1 MSDVEATNPQAEVGD
16 VLSRLKEKLSG
27 QAEAERR
34 PAPAPKPES
43 TQVAEPDEPE
53 ESELEAEEVED
64 DEPATAEHEAPEH
77 DEGDDEGE
85 EPETDNLAEIELPGG
100 KKAKIPADLYEQIKP
115 AIMMQADYTRKTQ
128 ELAEVRKSAESET
141 AQARQ
146 QRQQYEQGL
155 QLAQM
160 VVQTFAPQPPPDS
173 LLEEDPYEYQR
184 QSLKFQRAMETW
196 KATQIEAARV
206 QKHQS
211 EEMQRSHEKAMQEGA
226 RRLNEIISDW
236 KDPSRRTKESREVW
250 EFATKHPVASYPAEA
265 LAASPNPNDFY
276 HLRNSM
282 LYERLMAKKASAKP
296 VAPVTQKPGPSR
308 KPSQDSAAVRSRRK
322 LKQTGRIDD
331 GFAAFKAKLSRMRS

>member
-34 PAPAPKPES
+34 PAPAPKPER

-64 DEPATAEHEAPEH
+64 DEPATAEHDSQEADYE
-77 DEGDDEGE
+77 DDEGE

-146 QRQQYEQGL
+146 QRQQYEQGM

-184 QSLKFQRAMETW
+184 QSLKYQRALETW
-196 KATQIEAARV
+196 NAVQAEAKRVKQHSTYEEQQQMAKALKDAHAKLPEVIPEWRDASRATKEKQAVA
-206 QKHQS
+206 QYLLAQGYAP
-211 EEMQRSHEKAMQEGA
+211 EEVGSATDPRAVAISRKAM
-226 RRLNEIISDW
+226 
-236 KDPSRRTKESREVW
+236 
-250 EFATKHPVASYPAEA
+250 
-265 LAASPNPNDFY
+265 
-276 HLRNSM
+276 
-282 LYERLMAKKASAKP
+282 LYDRLMAKKASAQP

-322 LKQTGRIDD
+322 LKQTGRMDD